1 MSTDK
6 AITRPS
12 ARMDRRRTEG
22 DHHYQAPKG
31 WMLCGSCG
39 ETCATSWKGAKTQVT
54 DEACVNYRDH
64 R

>member
-31 WMLCGSCG
+31 WMLCGAVG
-39 ETCATSWKGAKTQVT
+39 KHVQHHGKEQKHK
-54 DEACVNYRDH
+54 
-64 R
+64 